1 MRTTPARDGQQALAR
16 RLPLPRARRNRH
28 RIRGPFRIQIPS
40 TAMNARA
47 QVIHLGELSA
57 RLRHAARHLFETVLA
72 PLGLFWLMLTL
83 TNLTGGLI
91 AALSWAVGV
100 LLGRLLT
107 RTPIPAVL
115 WLTTGLLVIRTAI
128 GYATGSVFLYFL
140 QPTLQNF
147 VIAFVLLATV
157 GLRRPLL
164 ARLADDFCAFPVA
177 LTSNLRVQR
186 FFRRVSLLWA
196 IVFLTNGAATLWVLA
211 RATLGNFLMVTTA
224 GSFSLV
230 ALAAGVSLLWF
241 RRELRGEGIR
251 LHFGTA
257 VV

>member
-1 MRTTPARDGQQALAR
+1 VLLAYRYRASAETGTGFAGDGGAD
-16 RLPLPRARRNRH
+16 
-28 RIRGPFRIQIPS
+28 IPS
-40 TAMNARA
+40 SAMNPRA

-57 RLRHAARHLFETVLA
+57 RVRQAARHLFEVVLA

-91 AALSWAVGV
+91 AALSWALGV
-100 LLGRLLT
+100 LLGRVLT
-107 RTPIPAVL
+107 RTPIPTVL
-115 WLTTGLLVIRTAI
+115 WLTTGLVVIRTVI
-128 GYATGSVFLYFL
+128 GYTTGSVFLYFL

-157 GLRRPLL
+157 GLRRPLI

-196 IVFLTNGAATLWVLA
+196 MVFLTNGVTTLWVLA
-211 RATLGNFLMVTTA
+211 RATIGNFLMVTTA

-230 ALAAGVSLLWF
+230 AIAAAVSLLWF
-241 RRELRGEGIR
+241 RRELRFEGIR
-251 LHFGTA
+251 LRFGTA
-257 VV
+257 AAVA

>member
-1 MRTTPARDGQQALAR
+1 MRRASGGGSEEDQPAQRYPLLGRSAAR
-16 RLPLPRARRNRH
+16 LL
-28 RIRGPFRIQIPS
+28 S
-40 TAMNARA
+40 TAMHSRA
-47 QVIHLGELSA
+47 QVIHLGELSGQ
-57 RLRHAARHLFETVLA
+57 LRQAARHLFEVVLA
-72 PLGLFWLMLTL
+72 PLGLFYLVLTL

-91 AALSWAVGV
+91 AALAWA
-100 LLGRLLT
+100 LTALGRRVVT

-115 WLTTGLLVIRTAI
+115 WLTTGLLVVRTAI

-147 VIAFVLLATV
+147 LIAFGLLATV
-157 GLRRPLL
+157 RLRRPLI

-196 IVFLTNGAATLWVLA
+196 MVFLTNGVATLWVLA
-211 RATLGNFLMVTTA
+211 RATLGDFLMVTTA
-224 GSFSLV
+224 GSFTLV
-230 ALAAGVSLLWF
+230 GIAAVVSLLWF

-251 LHFGTA
+251 LRFGSA
-257 VV
+257 AA